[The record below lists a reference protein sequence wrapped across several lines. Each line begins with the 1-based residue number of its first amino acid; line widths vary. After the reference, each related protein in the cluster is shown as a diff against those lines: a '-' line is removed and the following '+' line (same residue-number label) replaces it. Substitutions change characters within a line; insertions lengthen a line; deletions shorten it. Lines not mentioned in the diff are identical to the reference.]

1 LLLIKP
7 RAMPERSW
15 KVLPFRRE

>member
-1 LLLIKP
+1 
-7 RAMPERSW
+7 MPERSW